1 MRILVIFFTAVVMFA
16 QAPQEVAWQIIEHG
30 VHEGNPIKRR
40 EAVLALSLVL
50 PEPRPVAL
58 LVEALDDKDAGVREA
73 ACATLGEIKARTA
86 IPHLQ
91 KALDDAVPEV
101 TFAAAKALYNMG
113 DPAGSTVLM
122 AVLLGEQSDSSGF
135 VSGSIRA
142 MKLKLHDPKALMMIG
157 VQEGAG
163 FAGPFGMGVPLAEGL
178 FKDNQASGKT
188 VAALLLA
195 TDRTP
200 QSLNALKEA
209 LSEKNW
215 TVRAAA
221 ARAIA
226 KRDATTL
233 YDNVAMLLDDK
244 RDEVQ
249 FSAAAALVRLKQTG
263 PSVTKP
269 KRGTVAVK

>member
-269 KRGTVAVK
+269 KTRTVAVK